1 MARRILQVVR
11 SLRAESG
18 GVAVAVRTLTADL
31 AARGDDV
38 TIASLD
44 PADAGGPQV
53 HTFGRP
59 ALGYGY
65 AADFSPW
72 LRDHRSEFDA
82 VIVHGLW
89 QYPGLGTW
97 RALRGTRTPYFVFC
111 HGMLDPWFK
120 RTYPLKHLKKW
131 LYWPWA
137 EYRVLRDAAGVLF
150 TTEEERR
157 LARESFSLYRA
168 REHVVPLGLP
178 EPPADTVAQLAA
190 FRAAAPALGDR
201 PFLLFLGRVHPKKGI
216 EELLRGYAEALRA
229 HPAAPQVVIA
239 GPCHDEAYRATL
251 RALAASLGIADRVH
265 WLPMIEG
272 DTKWGALR
280 ACDAFVLVSHQE
292 NFGLAVVEAL
302 ACGRP
307 VLISDQVNLWR
318 EIADAAAGLVAPDTT
333 PGATQLIASW
343 LTATEASRR
352 TFAVAARTCFER
364 SFASAPATERL
375 TRVIDAALAHSTRAG
390 TSATLD
396 SAL

>member
-18 GVAVAVRTLTADL
+18 GVAVAARTLATDL
-31 AARGDDV
+31 AAPGDRV

-44 PADAGGPQV
+44 PADRGAAGVQA
-53 HTFGRP
+53 FGHA

-65 AADFSPW
+65 AAEFSPW
-72 LRDHRSEFDA
+72 LREHRGEFDA

-97 RALRGTRTPYFVFC
+97 RALRGTATPYFVFC

-157 LARESFSLYRA
+157 LARESFALYRA

-178 EPPADTVAQLAA
+178 EPPADSGAQRAA
-190 FRAAAPALGDR
+190 FRATAGTLGAR

-216 EELLRGYAEALRA
+216 EELLHGYAKAMRTHA
-229 HPAAPQVVIA
+229 DAPQVVVA

-251 RALAASLGIADRVH
+251 RALADSLGIADRVH
-265 WLPMIEG
+265 WLPMIDG
-272 DTKWGALR
+272 DAKWGALR
-280 ACDAFVLVSHQE
+280 ECEAFALVSHQE

-318 EIADAAAGLVAPDTT
+318 EIADAGAGLVATDTT
-333 PGATQLIASW
+333 AGATQLIARW
-343 LTATEASRR
+343 LDTSEASRR
-352 TFAVAARTCFER
+352 AFAAAARACFER

-375 TRVIDAALAHSTRAG
+375 TRVLDAARARSPG
-390 TSATLD
+390 AAASATLD
-396 SAL
+396 PAP